1 MEVGWGR
8 DGVLNF
14 CSPCMFT
21 HPAKERGKERE
32 RPFFLGLSTRCAPVY
47 TLSIID
53 VVLWCTLLEQ
63 KKGLIGSMVYSTD
76 ASKLD
81 LCPLTGILS
90 NAREI
95 EAHDPSSLPDT
106 ANSDP
111 GAKTIQ
117 VRLY

>member
-1 MEVGWGR
+1 MG
-8 DGVLNF
+8 GVPR
-14 CSPCMFT
+14 C
-21 HPAKERGKERE
+21 
-32 RPFFLGLSTRCAPVY
+32 FFLGLSTRCAPVY

-53 VVLWCTLLEQ
+53 AVLRCTLLEQ

-95 EAHDPSSLPDT
+95 EAHDSPSSLLDT
-106 ANSDP
+106 ANTRIPAPRLSP
-111 GAKTIQ
+111 SKYLPLLI
-117 VRLY
+117 RLYR

>member
-1 MEVGWGR
+1 
-8 DGVLNF
+8 
-14 CSPCMFT
+14 MFT

-53 VVLWCTLLEQ
+53 AVLRCTLQ